1 MRPWPEV
8 VGILRGSGVRRLPLV
23 NGEDTLVGV
32 VSADDVLVAI
42 TELLGRLSE
51 AMMVE
56 PLLDRSYT

>member
-1 MRPWPEV
+1 
-8 VGILRGSGVRRLPLV
+8 
-23 NGEDTLVGV
+23 V